1 MAEEFKRI
9 NIKITKSMMN
19 SYLEQFIDEEIM
31 DEKTES
37 TYNKYKLV
45 LTKFIDFIENEE
57 VKKKDMIAYKK
68 KMQEK
73 YATKTINNY
82 IVIINKFMKFIE
94 LMEVGDFSK
103 KKLKKHIS
111 DNYSLK
117 AIREQEKTSLENVL
131 EPSEFKRMLKMAKKI
146 GQQDTYMIMKVF
158 GYTGIRLSELKFFTL
173 ENIQE
178 KKGYIEVYNKGKLR
192 QVPLRNDLRR
202 ELLKYAKENK
212 IEQGYLFP
220 GVKDKNKML
229 AKKTIENRIKKICGQ
244 CRGISLEKAH
254 PHAFRHMFG
263 IQWVHQNGQAS
274 LSELAKIMGHGSI
287 QTTAIYTNTS
297 QQEKKR
303 KVEAIKY

>member
-57 VKKKDMIAYKK
+57 VTKKDMIAYKK

-94 LMEVGDFSK
+94 LMEVDDFSK

-229 AKKTIENRIKKICGQ
+229 AKKTIENRIKKMW
-244 CRGISLEKAH
+244 
-254 PHAFRHMFG
+254 PM
-263 IQWVHQNGQAS
+263 
-274 LSELAKIMGHGSI
+274 
-287 QTTAIYTNTS
+287 
-297 QQEKKR
+297 
-303 KVEAIKY
+303 

>member
-1 MAEEFKRI
+1 
-9 NIKITKSMMN
+9 
-19 SYLEQFIDEEIM
+19 
-31 DEKTES
+31 
-37 TYNKYKLV
+37 
-45 LTKFIDFIENEE
+45 
-57 VKKKDMIAYKK
+57 
-68 KMQEK
+68 
-73 YATKTINNY
+73 
-82 IVIINKFMKFIE
+82 MKFIE
-94 LMEVGDFSK
+94 LMEVDDFSK

-254 PHAFRHMFG
+254 PHAFKTYVRAFSGCIKMAKLHYLNL
-263 IQWVHQNGQAS
+263 QSNGS
-274 LSELAKIMGHGSI
+274 WIYSNNSY
-287 QTTAIYTNTS
+287 YTNTS

-303 KVEAIKY
+303 KVEAYQILKERRRKK

>member
-1 MAEEFKRI
+1 MTKDDL
-9 NIKITKSMMN
+9 IKAKDVF
-19 SYLEQFIDEEIM
+19 LADQQE
-31 DEKTES
+31 DEKSKNTLIHYS
-37 TYNKYKLV
+37 HV
-45 LTKFIDFIENEE
+45 LNVFIENMPDEIS
-57 VKKKDMIAYKK
+57 KLNIINFKGNMIEQGMKPS
-68 KMQEK
+68 
-73 YATKTINNY
+73 TINNY